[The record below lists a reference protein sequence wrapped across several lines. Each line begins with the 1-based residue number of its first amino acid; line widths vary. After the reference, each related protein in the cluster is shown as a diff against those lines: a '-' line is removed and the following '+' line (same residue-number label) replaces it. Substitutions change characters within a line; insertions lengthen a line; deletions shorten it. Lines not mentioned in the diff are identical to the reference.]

1 MNRKKLSPVDILG
14 ITLGA
19 IVIVVV
25 ITSIALIARGHG
37 VSFNWTGPW
46 TGPNMRRFWD
56 DRRFQHGEVK
66 EEKDEQIPGGP
77 FTTLEIRNIA
87 GAIDIHGGT
96 TDTVRIHSVKTAM
109 FPAAMENLTVG
120 IEKRG
125 DRLVV
130 EERHEGGFIMSWGT
144 VSFDITL
151 PRELKAIEAH
161 SVSGSVT
168 VHDIALGVDQV
179 LSTISGSISTSRSG
193 NLEASST
200 SGSVQF
206 QFDGS
211 RLNAHTV
218 SGSIEGRIE
227 SLVQGGFVSLRSV
240 SGSVDLDAFSA
251 LDAFVSLSS
260 VSGGVAC
267 GFPLTVTE
275 QRRNSL
281 EGKIGSGLSRVEVTT
296 TSGPITIRRM

>member
-1 MNRKKLSPVDILG
+1 MSRKKLSPVDILG

-19 IVIVVV
+19 IVIAVV

-37 VSFNWTGPW
+37 LSFNGTGPA
-46 TGPNMRRFWD
+46 MRNFWD
-56 DRRFQHGEVK
+56 ERRFQHGEVK
-66 EEKDEQIPGGP
+66 EEKDEQIPGA

-87 GAIDIHGGT
+87 GEIDIHGGT
-96 TDTVRIHSVKTAM
+96 TDSVEIHSVKTAM

-130 EERHEGGFIMSWGT
+130 EERHEAGFIMSAGT
-144 VSFDITL
+144 ISFDVTL
-151 PRELKAIEAH
+151 PKGITTIEAH

-168 VHDIALGVDQV
+168 VHDIASGVDQV

-211 RLNAHTV
+211 KLDAHTV
-218 SGSIEGRIE
+218 SGSVEGRIE
-227 SLVQGGFVSLRSV
+227 SLDQGGSAIIHSV
-240 SGSVDLDAFSA
+240 SGSVDVDAFSA

-260 VSGGVAC
+260 VSGEVSC

-281 EGKIGSGLSRVEVTT
+281 EGKIGSGSSRVEVTT
-296 TSGPITIRRM
+296 TSGPITIRKM